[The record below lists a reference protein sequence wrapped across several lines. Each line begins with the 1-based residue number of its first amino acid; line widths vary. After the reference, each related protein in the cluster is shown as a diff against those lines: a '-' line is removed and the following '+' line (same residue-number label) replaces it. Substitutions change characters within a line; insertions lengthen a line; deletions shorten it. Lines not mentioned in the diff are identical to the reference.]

1 MKLVDYPLMPVKR
14 NIDIDAT
21 PVTIVADAA
30 SLAALAERVA
40 TADHIAVDTETHA
53 EIILRSNGLWGKVRT
68 IQLALGFAGADELA
82 VEAYVLDVRDLVATD
97 VAAVLSQIK
106 VARGWNANFDEAV
119 LKIYGAKVQTWKDA
133 MLDDAV
139 LWAGVPGRSFYLGLA
154 VAATRYLGVS
164 LDGKGTVQTSFDG
177 TSDLTADQVRYAA
190 KDAIITLHV
199 SLMLDDMLEQQHL
212 TQAASITQGARPFAV
227 MLEEQGFPFDLEGW
241 ADFLVH
247 QRVNTDKALGDL
259 ARLTGETGD
268 RPSWNPSSA
277 DELKVKLNQFA
288 GEYAM
293 KLLGRPF
300 DDSDSVDKST
310 MLQLK
315 NLGCELAD
323 AMLIYRQGAK
333 IDESF
338 SPEKLGSFYWEG
350 GVHSRYLQA
359 LTATG
364 RWSSKSPNGQ
374 NLPGACKRHI
384 RPLDANRVIVQADYS
399 GAELRVLGTV
409 AGETAWLDTFRNGGD
424 LHAENATK
432 MFKVDYEELLKTDP
446 KAAKKART
454 KAKTVG
460 FGMPYNMGAGL
471 LARTLSNSGVETS
484 FKEAKEMVDAYYS
497 ANPQVGAYL
506 KGRDRF
512 IEEVAE
518 APGDVDWTL
527 SMKLLELFLRFE
539 PLRRSFKMKNKRQPS
554 PEELAE
560 LALPTEAQLDLFADN
575 PDEEELALQ
584 RIEIAK
590 DVEWA
595 FRYDAPV
602 VLRPNGEPL
611 AWESRTVAG
620 RRRLFYV
627 TMASGF
633 QRSENENGSG
643 SDVSDKFSG
652 VLTSAMLMAATTD
665 KPLAARI
672 RDEWSAKTGVKL
684 PEGVDRC
691 RQMDGESKQAY
702 RERKRD
708 FDMEERKRCV
718 KAFEGKNKPFMLDF
732 VRHILTGMG
741 PEAGRYLL
749 TRALGD
755 QIRKSIG
762 AFRNH
767 PIQGAVATIA
777 EAAFAELM
785 KLCVEYPDLVWVQ
798 TVHDSIVGMCDEHHA
813 VEICIKQKR
822 IMEQVMAD
830 LVPGIP
836 AKADAE
842 VSRSCDDA
850 DIIVKITDEDLI
862 AV

>member
-14 NIDIDAT
+14 DVDVDAT

-30 SLAALAERVA
+30 ALASLAEKVA
-40 TADHIAVDTETHA
+40 VADHVAVDTETHA
-53 EIILRSNGLWGKVRT
+53 AKILRNGLWGAVRT
-68 IQLALGFAGADELA
+68 IQLALGFGHGADMN
-82 VEAYVLDVRDLVATD
+82 VEAFVIDVRDLNVVD
-97 VAAVLSQIK
+97 VAAVLSK
-106 VARGWNANFDEAV
+106 VTVARGWNANFDEEV
-119 LKIYGAKVQTWKDA
+119 LNLYGAPVKEWRDA

-154 VAATRYLGVS
+154 VAAQRYLGVAI
-164 LDGKGTVQTSFDG
+164 DGKGTVQTSFDG
-177 TSDLTADQVRYAA
+177 ESDLTADQVRYAA
-190 KDAIITLHV
+190 RDAIVTLHV
-199 SLMLDDMLEQQHL
+199 SLYLEELLQSQEL
-212 TQAASITQGARPFAV
+212 TKAANITQGARPFAV
-227 MLEEQGFPFDLEGW
+227 MAYQAGFPFDIEGW
-241 ADFLVH
+241 KDFLSN
-247 QRVNTDKALGDL
+247 QRVNTENALREL
-259 ARLTGETGD
+259 ARLTGEQGD

-277 DELKVKLNQFA
+277 DDLKVKLNQHA
-288 GEYAM
+288 LEHVT
-293 KLLGRPF
+293 KLLGRPL
-300 DDSDSVDKST
+300 DEADSVDKAT
-310 MLQLK
+310 MIQLR

-323 AMLIYRQGAK
+323 VMLTYRAGAK

-338 SPEKLGSFYWEG
+338 SADKLGQYFWDG

-364 RWSSKSPNGQ
+364 RWSSRDPNGQ
-374 NLPGACKRHI
+374 NLPGATKRFI
-384 RPLDANRVIVQADYS
+384 KPSDENKVIVQADYS

-409 AGETAWLDTFRNGGD
+409 AGETAWLETFANGGD

-432 MFKVDYEELLKTDP
+432 MFKVDYEQLLKTDP

-484 FKEAKEMVDAYYS
+484 FKEAKEIVDAYYE
-497 ANPQVGAYL
+497 ANPHVGAYL

-512 IEEVAE
+512 IEEIAE
-518 APGDVDWTL
+518 NPGEVDWEL
-527 SMKLLELFLRFE
+527 SMKLLEVFLRFE
-539 PLRRSFKMKNKRQPS
+539 PMRRSFKQKNKRQPS

-560 LALPTEAQLDLFADN
+560 IALPQEAQLDLFAEN
-575 PDEEELALQ
+575 PDEEQLAAQ
-584 RIEIAK
+584 RAEIAK

-611 AWESRTVAG
+611 AWESRTVGG

-633 QRSENENGSG
+633 QRSENESGSG
-643 SDVSDKFSG
+643 TDVSDKFSG
-652 VLTSAMLMAATTD
+652 VITSAMLMAACTD
-665 KPLAARI
+665 KPLAARF
-672 RDEWSAKTGVKL
+672 RDEWASANNVKL

-691 RQMDGESKQAY
+691 RQLDGESRQAY
-702 RERKRD
+702 RERKRA
-708 FDMEERKRCV
+708 FEMEERKRCV
-718 KAFEGKNKPFMLDF
+718 KAFEGKNKPLMLNF
-732 VRHILTGMG
+732 VRHILTSMG

-749 TRALGD
+749 TRALAD
-755 QIRKSIG
+755 QIRKNIG

-777 EAAFAELM
+777 EAAFAELI
-785 KLCVEYPDLVWVQ
+785 KLCEEYPDLVWVQ

-813 VEICIKQKR
+813 VEICTKQKR
-822 IMEQVMAD
+822 IMERVMAE

-842 VSRSCDDA
+842 VSRSCDDS
-850 DIIVKITDEDLI
+850 DIIVKIEDD
-862 AV
+862 AVVPV